1 MSTTA
6 APRTGRPSRGPLTD
20 LLTGGGRA
28 RRVLWLLV
36 CLWGLFS
43 LVRFISGEQELT
55 SSSTLSAALLLAVP
69 IGLAALGGL
78 WSERAGVVNI
88 GLEGMMILGTWGA
101 GWAGYQWGWVRSEER
116 RVGKECRSRWSPYH

>member
-6 APRTGRPSRGPLTD
+6 TTRTGRPSRGPLTD

-36 CLWGLFS
+36 GLWLLFS
-43 LVRFISGEQELT
+43 LVRVVSGEQELT
-55 SSSTLSAALLLAVP
+55 SSSTLAAALLLAVP

-78 WSERAGVVNI
+78 WSEGAGVVHI
-88 GLEGMMILGTWGA
+88 GLVGMMIPGTLGA
-101 GWAGYQWGWVRSEER
+101 GLAGDPWGGVRAVIGGGGFGAAR
-116 RVGKECRSRWSPYH
+116 GPLH

>member
-6 APRTGRPSRGPLTD
+6 PSRTEQPSRGPLTD

-28 RRVLWLLV
+28 RRVMWLLV
-36 CLWGLFS
+36 GLWLLFS
-43 LVRFISGEQELT
+43 LVRIVSGERELT

-78 WSERAGVVNI
+78 WSERARVVNS
-88 GLEGMMILGTWGA
+88 GLEGMVILGTWGA
-101 GWAGYQWGWVRSEER
+101 GWAG
-116 RVGKECRSRWSPYH
+116 